1 MLWTPP
7 DRIVDDLAGYDEP
20 IFKKESS
27 MTRRICILLV
37 ALALVISVS
46 TAPAMAKTLRLQ
58 CAYPATAYA
67 GKSTQFFADEVKR
80 LTGGKLEIK
89 VFWPGQLAKTKEA
102 FDGVRQGML
111 DAYSGSL
118 LYFAGLVPEV
128 NCQWLPYNWANP
140 DEAKDVLV
148 NKGYMKVMAEATA
161 KHGVTYLGT
170 ISVSSMGLMTK
181 FPVNKLEDL
190 KGKKIR
196 AVGMEAQIV
205 KALGASAVAI
215 AGAEQYTALQR
226 GTVEGTDYP
235 WYTMEKYKFYEVLK
249 YIIRPAFH
257 TPGVIEI
264 VMNSKVFNGLPP
276 DQQKAVKQAAMNT
289 MDKSFKQSVVHDK
302 EALEFAAKKDL
313 KVITLSN
320 AELEKF
326 RAALKPLWEAQA
338 KRSPYSEKLVNILRE
353 HLKAKGVK
361 F

>member
-1 MLWTPP
+1 
-7 DRIVDDLAGYDEP
+7 
-20 IFKKESS
+20 
-27 MTRRICILLV
+27 MTKRICFTLCAV
-37 ALALVISVS
+37 MLVIGL
-46 TAPAMAKTLRLQ
+46 AAGPIAAKTLRLQ

-80 LTGGKLEIK
+80 LTDGKLEIK

-128 NCQWLPYNWANP
+128 NCQWLPYNWSDP
-140 DEAKDVLV
+140 EDAKNVLL
-148 NKGYMKVMAEATA
+148 NKGYMKIMGEAVA
-161 KHGVTYLGT
+161 KHGVTYLGAL
-170 ISVSSMGLMTK
+170 SVSSMGLMTK

-249 YIIRPAFH
+249 YIIKPAFH

-264 VMNSKVFNGLPP
+264 VMNAKTFGGLPA
-276 DQQKAVKQAAMNT
+276 DQQKAVKKAAMNA
-289 MDKSFKQSVVHDK
+289 MDRSFKESVTHDK
-302 EALEFAAKKDL
+302 DALEFAAKKDL
-313 KVITLSN
+313 KVITLSD
-320 AELEKF
+320 AEMAKF
-326 RAALKPLWEAQA
+326 RATLKPLWEAQA
-338 KRSPYSEKLVNILRE
+338 KRSEFSAKLVDILKK
-353 HLKAKGVK
+353 HLKDKGVT